1 MADNPAPG
9 FGDLVAL
16 FGTNPFS
23 GLTKSFQQFQR
34 GVEQL
39 MTTIDNLNETLKQ
52 LNEVSARITRMLD
65 LVDEPLRAFVPQ
77 VTRTLKA
84 ADDMVERMN
93 APIERV
99 APGLNRLADALSTPT
114 ITNMPRD
121 LNEFLSTLT
130 DLGKRLQPLGQI
142 AESASGMFRNNPF
155 ASFMT
160 GGAQRPAES
169 PAPAAPAPTP
179 PRDETPPPPPP
190 AKKAAAK
197 KAPAKK
203 TTTTHKRAAA
213 KKPAAKKTT
222 ARKPSTPR

>member
-99 APGLNRLADALSTPT
+99 APGLNRLADALSNPT
-114 ITNMPRD
+114 VTNMPRD
-121 LNEFLSTLT
+121 LNEFMSTLT

-160 GGAQRPAES
+160 GGGQRPAE
-169 PAPAAPAPTP
+169 PPAPAPTP
-179 PRDETPPPPPP
+179 PSDETPPRP

-213 KKPAAKKTT
+213 QKPAAKKTT

>member
-1 MADNPAPG
+1 
-9 FGDLVAL
+9 
-16 FGTNPFS
+16 
-23 GLTKSFQQFQR
+23 
-34 GVEQL
+34 
-39 MTTIDNLNETLKQ
+39 
-52 LNEVSARITRMLD
+52 
-65 LVDEPLRAFVPQ
+65 
-77 VTRTLKA
+77 
-84 ADDMVERMN
+84 
-93 APIERV
+93 
-99 APGLNRLADALSTPT
+99 
-114 ITNMPRD
+114 MPRD

-160 GGAQRPAES
+160 GGTQRPAK
-169 PAPAAPAPTP
+169 PPAAPAATP
-179 PRDETPPPPPP
+179 PRDETPPPPP